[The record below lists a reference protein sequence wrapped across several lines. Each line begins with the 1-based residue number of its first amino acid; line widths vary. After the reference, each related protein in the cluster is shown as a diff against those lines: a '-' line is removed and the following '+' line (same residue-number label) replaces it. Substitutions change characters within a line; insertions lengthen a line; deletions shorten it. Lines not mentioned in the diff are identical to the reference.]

1 MKKQSRSAFTLIE
14 LLVVIAIIAILAA
27 ILFPV
32 FAQARSKARQTSDL
46 SNLKNL
52 GLAVLMYS
60 QDYDESWPL
69 AGWSGIVVNGKR
81 NQYGGLEWQNTIM
94 PYVKNAQVFES
105 PGDSAPNR
113 GGTGWTVNPDPLSDL
128 NWSGGKF
135 SVIYNDLLSHT
146 VGSNALG
153 YGDVNAQDQ
162 ASTGTSQAAINAPA
176 DCIMLADALGGGW
189 AKANGL
195 PPVPDWQG
203 GTNAGSKWQKEF
215 TMSGRMTAFI
225 AGSSYEAGDS
235 IGKAPW
241 FSGGTNFTFCD
252 GHAKWFKTTDATG
265 RPTVCGTLPWTKH
278 MDPQQRRATETA
290 NYCGGDNPPG
300 GWGRTSNWH

>member
-1 MKKQSRSAFTLIE
+1 MKQKRFGFTLIE

-52 GLAVLMYS
+52 SLAVLMYS

-69 AGWSGIVVNGKR
+69 SGWSGLDIGGVR

-105 PGDSAPNR
+105 PGDTGANR
-113 GGTGWTVNPDPLSDL
+113 GGSGWTVNSNPQSDL
-128 NWSGGKF
+128 NWNDGKF
-135 SVIYNDLLSHT
+135 SVVINDLLAHT
-146 VGSNALG
+146 VGSNSRG
-153 YGDVNAQDQ
+153 YGDVNMQDQ
-162 ASTGTSQAAINAPA
+162 RSTGTSQAAVNAPA
-176 DCIMLADALGGGW
+176 DCIMLASSSFGGW

-195 PPVPDWQG
+195 PPIPDWRG
-203 GTNAGSKWQKEF
+203 NTNVGSKWQKEF
-215 TMSGRMTAFI
+215 TISGRMTQVFS
-225 AGSSYEAGDS
+225 GSAYNAADS
-235 IGKAPW
+235 VGKAA
-241 FSGGTNFTFCD
+241 FFNGGTNVAFCD
-252 GHAKWFKTTDATG
+252 GHAKWFRTTDSAG
-265 RPTVCGTLPWTKH
+265 NPTLCNVLPWTKH

-290 NYCGGDNPPG
+290 NYCGGDNPVG
-300 GWGRTSNWH
+300 GWGNTSNWH